1 MILLS
6 KPMFHAYVFV
16 SDNPVGKVFF
26 EVGSFSQDI
35 CLCKAGEARESSIE
49 NVVDLVNQ
57 ILFFKRLRSS
67 VKDACACG
75 NP

>member
-1 MILLS
+1 MYKQGRPLSYCSEGPRTRVILLS

-57 ILFFKRLRSS
+57 I
-67 VKDACACG
+67 
-75 NP
+75 